1 MLGYR
6 VEVERCRSGGGPVDL
21 VGAHPLCGEMM
32 HGGEAA
38 LGNARRPDSAGGWRK
53 EVGSGDTN
61 VGFSGGVR
69 LRSLRPVA
77 AHGVAEVAW
86 QVGWQ
91 PGRPPIW
98 PWLLPFLHL
107 PPQVV
112 VPGQLDG
119 G

>member
-1 MLGYR
+1 
-6 VEVERCRSGGGPVDL
+6 
-21 VGAHPLCGEMM
+21 
-32 HGGEAA
+32 
-38 LGNARRPDSAGGWRK
+38 
-53 EVGSGDTN
+53 
-61 VGFSGGVR
+61 
-69 LRSLRPVA
+69 VA